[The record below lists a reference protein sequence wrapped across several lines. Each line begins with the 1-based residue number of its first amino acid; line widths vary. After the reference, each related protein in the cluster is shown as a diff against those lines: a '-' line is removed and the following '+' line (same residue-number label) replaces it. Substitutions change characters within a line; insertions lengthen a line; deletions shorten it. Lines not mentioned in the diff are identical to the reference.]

1 MALLEVRAESKKYSI
16 HVEKGLL
23 DRLGAFLAERF
34 KPGLTIVVTDS
45 NVEELYG
52 EKIRTSLEDSGWRV
66 SFITVSPGEK
76 SKSPATLLKL
86 YEEMIEAGLTR
97 SDLLIAFGGG
107 VVGDLTGFA
116 ASTIYRGVPYVQ
128 VPTTLLAQIDSSI
141 GGKTAIDL
149 PQGKNLV
156 GSFYHPEAVYID
168 PELLKTL
175 QPKFFR
181 DGLSEAIKSACIR
194 NAELFDLIAQVEGQD
209 DFHIVSEEIIIA
221 CLKVKRDIVEQDEKD
236 TGERM
241 LLNFGH
247 TLGHAVEKYFGFESF
262 SHGEAVAIGM
272 YNITLKSEQWGL
284 TTQGTAEK
292 IKNILV
298 KFQLPYELP
307 AMDKE
312 SVIKAISVD
321 KKNMNNKLRLCFIK
335 TIGEGFIWDLD
346 KERIAKLL

>member
-1 MALLEVRAESKKYSI
+1 MAVLDVNAASKKYSI
-16 HVEKGLL
+16 QVEKGLL
-23 DRLGAFLAERF
+23 DRLGALLAAKFR
-34 KPGLTIVVTDS
+34 PGSTVVVTDS

-52 EKIRTSLEDSGWRV
+52 ERIRNSLESGGWQV
-66 SFITVSPGEK
+66 SLIAVRPGEK
-76 SKSPATLLKL
+76 SKSAETLLRL
-86 YEEMIEAGLTR
+86 YEALIEAGMTR
-97 SDLLIAFGGG
+97 SNLLIAFGGG
-107 VVGDLTGFA
+107 VVGDLAGFA
-116 ASTIYRGVPYVQ
+116 ASTLYRGIPYIQ

-194 NAELFDLIAQVEGQD
+194 NEELFELIAEVQGQE
-209 DFHIVSEEIIIA
+209 DFAVLSEKIILA
-221 CLKVKRDIVEQDEKD
+221 CLTIKRDIVERDERD
-236 TGERM
+236 TGDRL

-284 TTQGTAEK
+284 TAKGTAER
-292 IKNILV
+292 IKSLLV
-298 KFQLPYELP
+298 KHQLPYEMPL
-307 AMDKE
+307 MDKE
-312 SVIKAISVD
+312 IVLKAIGVD
-321 KKNMNNKLRLCFIK
+321 KKIRIK
-335 TIGEGFIWDLD
+335 SCAYAL
-346 KERIAKLL
+346 